1 MTKNGLVSLAQVTQ
15 IFAGRTLSSLSGQ
28 ASSESTSN
36 RWKTLDLDFLQ
47 KGFNAQQW
55 FLQSRS
61 TRLVSRLW
69 YLLLVSDQ
77 NDIEDALSS
86 GKAVSAGPSNEATA
100 IPAPEVSNPLV
111 VTLVV
116 DNREHNTLND
126 DESRVVE
133 EHDAISGPFEQTAA
147 QPPVQKG
154 KKKAKASVAAKTTR
168 ATPKAT
174 AQPAAAAVRSQSR
187 RVAAQIAAEHLEE
200 ASEETPAQTSGVF
213 RFDKA
218 TEEKILDDLAADKW
232 ADARKHLPEEER
244 PAMATDTAEVEELEV
259 ERKGTKKGSKK
270 AVWVCRCTFSLD
282 YARGRFSYGLIS
294 CGDRFAS
301 KDNVDRHIRT
311 KHMGIKRK

>member
-1 MTKNGLVSLAQVTQ
+1 MIPTAICDEEWARVFGPSDPNFCREDALLALRASIFGVNLQQVEDVGPRLPPKRVQRPAMVSPKPEHPLA
-15 IFAGRTLSSLSGQ
+15 
-28 ASSESTSN
+28 
-36 RWKTLDLDFLQ
+36 
-47 KGFNAQQW
+47 
-55 FLQSRS
+55 
-61 TRLVSRLW
+61 
-69 YLLLVSDQ
+69 
-77 NDIEDALSS
+77 DALSS